1 MVGHGRDEEKTVK
14 SHKHSCRPNM
24 ELVGKISFL
33 GPKHDSK
40 GRAEVKI
47 PMPGTVREGS
57 GIPGWDLPMARTARV
72 M

>member
-47 PMPGTVREGS
+47 PN
-57 GIPGWDLPMARTARV
+57 ARDST
-72 M
+72 